1 MTRTRPSPGAAQLS
15 ELAAAAAALRSELGR
30 LDARGGG
37 EPSAASARVAALLRA
52 QLAELEGEL
61 EAVDEREKRLAR
73 PPRGDDAKCADA
85 CEGDDGDCAAAACE
99 GAAAFVEYDD
109 ERKAPQQ
116 LFACGF
122 LPNCLTPDA
131 YYTGAASSEAYI

>member
-1 MTRTRPSPGAAQLS
+1 MRLEFTCLRTRRRTNCGESGGPQKSPSHSKSKTVRRAKCGAA
-15 ELAAAAAALRSELGR
+15 EATHVRRGR
-30 LDARGGG
+30 CG
-37 EPSAASARVAALLRA
+37 
-52 QLAELEGEL
+52 
-61 EAVDEREKRLAR
+61 LAR